1 MHFYSE
7 RVLLNF
13 KSRYGS
19 SLVISFYFCVSKS
32 RASGARRGRGSWNC
46 FRKPF
51 VSAPAVPSRYNQTCV
66 DPATDLYVHT
76 YIPTAVFSPPPPLLA
91 GKLAGSVQILANLIL
106 APLVPHCKDKI
117 PKFRNKYSQKRNIGA
132 SVPIST
138 FMCM

>member
-32 RASGARRGRGSWNC
+32 RASGARRGRGSGNC

-66 DPATDLYVHT
+66 DPIPQT
-76 YIPTAVFSPPPPLLA
+76 YMYIYPPPPPPT
-91 GKLAGSVQILANLIL
+91 GR
-106 APLVPHCKDKI
+106 KI
-117 PKFRNKYSQKRNIGA
+117 GR
-132 SVPIST
+132 
-138 FMCM
+138 